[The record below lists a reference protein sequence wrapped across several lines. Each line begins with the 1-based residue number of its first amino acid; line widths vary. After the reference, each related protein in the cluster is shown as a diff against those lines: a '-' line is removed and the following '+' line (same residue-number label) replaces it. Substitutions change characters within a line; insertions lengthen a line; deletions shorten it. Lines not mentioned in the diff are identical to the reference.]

1 MKVGQLVVSP
11 PHVRIGRLLRHGAA
25 MLFPFAVIQMV
36 VVTHRLKP
44 LARTS
49 GSFCGGCQERNACR

>member
-1 MKVGQLVVSP
+1 MP
-11 PHVRIGRLLRHGAA
+11 
-25 MLFPFAVIQMV
+25 FPFAVIQMV

-49 GSFCGGCQERNACR
+49 GSFCGGLSGAQRLW